1 VDEIQEP
8 MFVYAGA
15 NDPRVPR
22 SEGDLIVETL
32 RKRKVPIEY
41 MVAENEG
48 HSLARRENLIAS
60 SRARRVSS
68 SSPSLE
74 SRCGRHRA
82 HVAPAPAFYPAIL

>member
-1 VDEIQEP
+1 MFLVEFGDPAKDADFLAEISPYSHVDKIDDP

-22 SEGDLIVETL
+22 SESDLIVETL

-48 HSLARRENLIAS
+48 HSLARRENIIAFLAGA
-60 SRARRVSS
+60 SRF
-68 SSPSLE
+68 LE
-74 SRCGRHRA
+74 QH
-82 HVAPAPAFYPAIL
+82 